1 MMNHSEMIQTVFGN
15 DEISEILSEK
25 LFTLCHMVAEQV
37 TEQEPAAWM
46 HTSAMG
52 HVYFRKNPQDAVFNP
67 QPLYLD
73 PLRRE
78 WKGLTIHFEK
88 REWVGMTNDE
98 LLDIADMVYVDD
110 LELLQNLQAKL
121 KEKNSE

>member
-1 MMNHSEMIQTVFGN
+1 MMNHLEMIQTVFGN

-46 HTSAMG
+46 HTSATG
-52 HVYFRKNPQDAVFNP
+52 NVYFRKNPQDAVFNP

-88 REWVGMTNDE
+88 RKWVGFSDE
-98 LLDIADMVYVDD
+98 TYWEMWVESPSDVLRFAHAI
-110 LELLQNLQAKL
+110 EAKL
-121 KEKNSE
+121 REKNG